1 MTSSRSSKATRRGQ
15 CMTRT
20 ACELCREKRA
30 KLHRRDYLLD
40 AVCATAGNGNYAL
53 GILRSCGLT
62 YDEVADMA
70 ASNQSSFVSD
80 QSSEKP
86 DLLQQQMDSVQST
99 PWAGSAP
106 EVRSAITPFS
116 AQACHPQSRTT
127 CMEEA
132 KGSSNKLTKT
142 KRPRR
147 AGSKVQKQADTAVRA
162 TLSQDGF
169 PKVQQWKATERSRMA
184 SNKCRKHKRGE
195 VSTLASREQAMNIQ
209 NRELSKLF
217 NTLQAEVFTLKAQL
231 LQHTDCSCVLI
242 QSYVASEVEKS
253 VDKFVTG
260 PAALLPFPAT
270 ATGSDLQAAS
280 STSAG
285 AESTN
290 MQSLMMAAPGE
301 WRQSPWMDGL
311 ATGPNVVPA
320 QKLDDEQHK
329 QATAPVY
336 YPLRS
341 PLAEPLIP
349 QPDWNQMTFG
359 GVQYSNVSMNDVSGL

>member
-1 MTSSRSSKATRRGQ
+1 MEQGRHGSFESGEYKANWSPSTVDSTVLSSSSREDLFSS
-15 CMTRT
+15 
-20 ACELCREKRA
+20 
-30 KLHRRDYLLD
+30 LD
-40 AVCATAGNGNYAL
+40 RPFPDDFVC
-53 GILRSCGLT
+53 
-62 YDEVADMA
+62 
-70 ASNQSSFVSD
+70 QSSFVSD

-195 VSTLASREQAMNIQ
+195 VSTLASREQAMDIQ

-320 QKLDDEQHK
+320 QKLDDKQHK